1 MTGSA
6 LPAVGPST
14 SRPDGPR
21 AILAVPGRQQLPLQS
36 AEDICRWEGLD
47 LRGTAVHGP
56 LRHPLGVVVSGRWIV
71 GVDFAAKYGFENAA
85 TKQRIFSGRH
95 NFADSL
101 LNESHVFVSQ
111 HFLVAEDI
119 GSLNRG
125 DGVIFPHTLQI
136 GMSVGCSRA

>member
-1 MTGSA
+1 MGRAPFSQFPGGSNCRFS
-6 LPAVGPST
+6 PRRIFAVG
-14 SRPDGPR
+14 R
-21 AILAVPGRQQLPLQS
+21 V
-36 AEDICRWEGLD
+36 CD

-56 LRHPLGVVVSGRWIV
+56 LRHPLGVVVPGSWIV

-111 HFLVAEDI
+111 QFLVAEDI

-136 GMSVGCSRA
+136 GMSVGCSRGLIVVVCLTVYLAGNC